1 MRPLRGRAELRLIS
15 AEDAMRAAEEAEK
28 CGSGAESRALRRN
41 ACLLAR
47 AVFCGGKR
55 VFSDGKDVLRRLPA
69 ETIACWTE
77 SYGLL
82 CQSQSMDPDALREAL
97 ADDPVERLRWRVME
111 KLGPEAMRF
120 SARELLYCV
129 LQMQV
134 DGEEA
139 LARFCPQCRQT
150 LLEPR
155 CPVCGAVQYGENPN
169 FDEKRFEE
177 LKQGGLSDTAPADAG
192 AGDGAGGRHFP
203 PVRAD
208 GTDAANADG
217 FAEVPA
223 DGAGGCLAARK
234 ARGEN
239 AGRTRGDRI

>member
-1 MRPLRGRAELRLIS
+1 MRLLRGRAELRLIS
-15 AEDAMRAAEEAEK
+15 AKEAMLAAEEAEK

-47 AVFCGGKR
+47 AVYCGGKR
-55 VFSDGKDVLRRLPA
+55 VFSDGREVLRRLPA
-69 ETIACWTE
+69 ETIACWTG

-97 ADDPVERLRWRVME
+97 AGDPVERLRWRVME

-150 LLEPR
+150 ILEPR

-192 AGDGAGGRHFP
+192 AGDITDGRRVP
-203 PVRAD
+203 PTRAD
-208 GTDAANADG
+208 GTDAADADR
-217 FAEVPA
+217 FAEDPA
-223 DGAGGCLAARK
+223 DGAGGGLSARK
-234 ARGEN
+234 NCGEN
-239 AGRTRGDRI
+239 ADRTRGEGI